1 MNDQTGPIPTEPSI
15 TAEPTSADPLTPA
28 GPAGHPAHV
37 RPGAPFSG
45 RTPPK
50 LAAVRAGMIIGTGL
64 VIVIGAAVA
73 MGASP
78 APAPSGP
85 ATRPAVPGQGGPRV
99 GGPGG
104 FPGFGPFGPGGG
116 LGRGGGFGLG
126 PGGPS
131 TLPAF
136 GPGGIP
142 GRRFGQV
149 TVTAVSGSSVS
160 LATDDGWT
168 RTITVTDATKITK
181 GGVAATLADLAV
193 GDVVRLAQTRN
204 ADGSYTITAIGT
216 VLPQVAGTVKAIDAS
231 TITITLRDG
240 TSATIRT
247 TGSTAYHIDQADGK
261 RSDVTVGAT
270 ILATGDKGADSSLT
284 ASSVWVRLPRVV
296 GMVTAVTG
304 DTVTLS
310 RRDGTVVTVHVGAG
324 TTIRV
329 AGTDSAKLS
338 DVKPGMG
345 VVVEGTQRADGSLDA
360 RAIGAGLPGKGFE
373 RGTRPGPA
381 PHASPAPSA
390 SSGTVG

>member
-15 TAEPTSADPLTPA
+15 AAEPTSAEPLAPA
-28 GPAGHPAHV
+28 GPAGHSADV

-64 VIVIGAAVA
+64 VILIGAAVA

-85 ATRPAVPGQGGPRV
+85 ATRPAVPGQGGPGV

-104 FPGFGPFGPGGG
+104 FPGFGPFGPAGG

-126 PGGPS
+126 PGG
-131 TLPAF
+131 
-136 GPGGIP
+136 IP
-142 GRRFGQV
+142 GRGFGRV

-181 GGVAATLADLAV
+181 GGVAATPADLAV
-193 GDVVRLAQTRN
+193 GDVVRLAETRN
-204 ADGSYTITAIGT
+204 ADGSYTIAAIGI
-216 VLPQVAGTVKAIDAS
+216 VLPQVAGAVKAIDAS
-231 TITITLRDG
+231 TITITLPDG

-247 TGSTAYHIDQADGK
+247 TGSTAYHLDQADGN
-261 RSDVTVGAT
+261 RSDVIVGST
-270 ILATGDKGADSSLT
+270 ILATGDKGADGSLT

-381 PHASPAPSA
+381 PHASLAPSA